1 MQKTANRAH
10 WLAGASFLFVG
21 LAIANWPAH
30 AIDSTGVRAVPTY
43 EAAGL
48 YWSNPGATAATG
60 CQVQFRKQGD
70 ANWTQGLAMWFD
82 ARNSECRG
90 SIVGLTNGTAYEA
103 QMNLPGQA
111 AAKSITF
118 TTWSNA
124 KPVASTVKVAS
135 GSATLNITQGGS
147 ASGYVVYDG
156 TGATLDAAN
165 GSQYNITVNASYVIV
180 RGFALKGAQ
189 VDAIRISPNVS
200 DVIIED
206 NDISGWGRTR
216 DGTWGTDMDSAV
228 RAVCSSETLTR
239 VTIQRNKM
247 HDPRYSANSWSD
259 GHPAGP
265 QGITFSYCAGNHVF
279 RWNEIDGGAK
289 HFNDGMGGEDNFST
303 TGFPNRDSDIYG
315 NTIQNTWDDGIES
328 EGGNNNVRIWGNY
341 INNTATGIATT
352 ATSVG
357 PVYIFRN
364 VFNRNKFY
372 EKVACDG
379 DDRQPFFK
387 SGSDSSLGDGRRY
400 IFHNTM
406 LQAQQSG
413 CSYGLGGG
421 AGIGGTGSAQLIN
434 NTFSMNNIYHL
445 WKPNS
450 AFYQVG
456 VGNLFQNDMFNG
468 SAGASEING
477 INATPS
483 YAAGNGWSSESSG
496 AYALASG
503 TPGYDTAVRIPNF
516 NDAFVGA
523 GPDVGAAEAGA
534 GAMKFGIAAA
544 DAIPVPATTPAT
556 APASEPLLNPVARP
570 TVRRTLRAQ
579 TTGSAVAAVPT
590 TTANTGSAPISLT
603 LDSSSY
609 TTSVGQGVTFTV
621 RLLGNDATPTGTV
634 AFKAGTNVISDCSSV
649 AVSNGQAACTT
660 ATLAAGSYQ
669 ISGAYSGDSI
679 YSAGIAGPITQT
691 VR

>member
-1 MQKTANRAH
+1 MTTQTRTRAH

-21 LAIANWPAH
+21 LAIANWPAN
-30 AIDSTGVRAVPTY
+30 AQDATGVRVVPTY

-48 YWSNPGATAATG
+48 YWSNPGANSQTG
-60 CQVQFRKQGD
+60 CEVKFRKQGD
-70 ANWTQGLAMWFD
+70 ASWTQGLAMWFD
-82 ARNSECRG
+82 SRNAECRG
-90 SIVGLTNGTAYEA
+90 SIVGLANATTYEA
-103 QMNLPGQA
+103 QMNLPGQP
-111 AAKSITF
+111 AAKAVTF
-118 TTWSNA
+118 TTWANA

-135 GSATLNITQGGS
+135 GASTLNITQGGS
-147 ASGYVVYDG
+147 PSGYVLYDG

-180 RGFALKGAQ
+180 RGFTLKGAQ

-239 VTIQRNKM
+239 VTVQRNKM

-279 RWNEIDGGAK
+279 RWNEINGGSK
-289 HFNDGMGGEDNFST
+289 HFNDGMGGEDNFSK
-303 TGFPNRDSDIYG
+303 TGFPNKDSDIYG
-315 NTIQNTWDDGIES
+315 NSIQNTWDDAIEA

-341 INNTATGIATT
+341 MNNTATGVATT

-357 PVYIFRN
+357 PAYIFRN
-364 VFNRNKFY
+364 VFNRNKFF

-406 LQAQQSG
+406 LQATQSG
-413 CSYGLGGG
+413 CSNGLGGG
-421 AGIGGTGSAQLIN
+421 AGIGGTGSTQLIN

-456 VGNLFQNDMFNG
+456 TGNLFQNDMFNG

-477 INATPS
+477 INATPA
-483 YAAGNGWSSESSG
+483 YAAGNGWSSEANG

-503 TPGYDTAVRIPNF
+503 TPGFDGAVRIPNF

-523 GPDVGAAEAGA
+523 APDVGAAEAGA
-534 GAMKFGIAAA
+534 PAMKFGIAAA
-544 DAIPVPATTPAT
+544 DATPAPVT
-556 APASEPLLNPVARP
+556 DPAPDKQRNNVNVFALPWKTSRAMTGRNVMSGYESSVPPKASTTRLAMPSRLRRKSIPSRMLCI
-570 TVRRTLRAQ
+570 TDSCVR
-579 TTGSAVAAVPT
+579 
-590 TTANTGSAPISLT
+590 
-603 LDSSSY
+603 
-609 TTSVGQGVTFTV
+609 
-621 RLLGNDATPTGTV
+621 
-634 AFKAGTNVISDCSSV
+634 AGTNTGRIARRV
-649 AVSNGQAACTT
+649 AIT
-660 ATLAAGSYQ
+660 A
-669 ISGAYSGDSI
+669 
-679 YSAGIAGPITQT
+679 
-691 VR
+691 R